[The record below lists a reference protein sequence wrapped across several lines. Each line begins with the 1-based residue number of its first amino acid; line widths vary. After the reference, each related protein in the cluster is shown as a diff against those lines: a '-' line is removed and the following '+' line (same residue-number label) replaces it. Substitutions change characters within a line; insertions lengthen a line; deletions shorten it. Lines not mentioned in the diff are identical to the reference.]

1 MTPDLAMALA
11 ASREFLVRQ
20 VRGLSPAECDYLV
33 TGMRATVNQI
43 VEHMLANDAFCLDKL
58 GGTAWPDDPT
68 LPADQRLSRSG
79 MALQQEIRANWADKQ
94 DEALLRLA
102 GGGEGIAKGVSY
114 IQIEDFYHAGQVC
127 WIRLALQP
135 DWDSNADTYEPFP

>member
-1 MTPDLAMALA
+1 MQTDLAMALA

-20 VRGLSPAECDYLV
+20 VRGLSSAECDYLV
-33 TGMRATVNQI
+33 TGMRQTINQI
-43 VEHMLANDAFCLDKL
+43 VDHMLANDAFCMDKL
-58 GGTAWPDDPT
+58 GAQPYVDDPS
-68 LPADQRLSRSG
+68 LSADQRLTRSG
-79 MALQQEIRANWADKQ
+79 LALQQEIRRNWSDKE

-114 IQIEDFYHAGQVC
+114 IQIEDFYHAGQAC

-135 DWDSNADTYEPFP
+135 EWDSDADTYEPFP